1 MWVNIVDWICVQVLL
16 CQLRIGSQYMLS
28 QGQSNSW
35 LLGNVIITIT
45 VSGCAV
51 HRLGTGGK
59 RYQSEQSQGV
69 NRKLELVVGEV
80 EVVQLL
86 IRDDNH
92 VCQR

>member
-16 CQLRIGSQYMLS
+16 RQLWIGSQYMLS

-51 HRLGTGGK
+51 HRLGTGGNVMPA
-59 RYQSEQSQGV
+59 S
-69 NRKLELVVGEV
+69 
-80 EVVQLL
+80 LL
-86 IRDDNH
+86 QAGRGRRN
-92 VCQR
+92 